1 MMPLADENPLHQ
13 VPWVTMTLIAVC
25 TALFFL
31 VQPTGRSVFD
41 DVGVQQVQ
49 TEDLE
54 FSLRWAA
61 IPCEINQGRPLS
73 QGEVRATF
81 GDTHIE
87 NACGPPYRQGA
98 PVKSDKFVYLAVLV
112 SIFLHG
118 SVAHLVGNMLFLWV
132 FGNNIEDRRGRLG
145 FATFYLAAGL
155 IATAVQYGVD
165 PHSTVPIVGASGAI
179 AGVMGAYLVWF
190 PNARIKTLVILGP
203 VLFRKIKAK
212 WLLVV
217 WFAVQFRFSDH
228 TVAYAAHIG
237 GFVFGVLAGLLWR
250 RSDDGVAGALP
261 QPAAT
266 ARLG

>member
-1 MMPLADENPLHQ
+1 MMPLADENPLQ
-13 VPWVTMTLIAVC
+13 RVPWVTMALIGICA
-25 TALFFL
+25 ALFFL

-49 TEDLE
+49 TADLE

-73 QGEVRATF
+73 QGEVQATF
-81 GDTHIE
+81 GTRQIE
-87 NACGPPYRQGA
+87 NACGGRYEQGSA
-98 PVKSDKFVYLAVLV
+98 VKPDKNVYLAVLV

-165 PHSTVPIVGASGAI
+165 PRSTVPIVGASGAI

-217 WFAVQFRFSDH
+217 WFAMQFRFSDH
-228 TVAYAAHIG
+228 AVAYAAHIG

-250 RSDDGVAGALP
+250 RSDDSIAGTLP
-261 QPAAT
+261 QPFAT